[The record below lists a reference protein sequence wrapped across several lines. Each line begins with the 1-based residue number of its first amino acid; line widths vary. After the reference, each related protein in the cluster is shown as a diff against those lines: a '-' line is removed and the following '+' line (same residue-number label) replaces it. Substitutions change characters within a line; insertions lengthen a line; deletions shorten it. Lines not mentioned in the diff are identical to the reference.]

1 LIGLKKWTGL
11 ALAALLLATGC
22 EKLDAEV
29 ENLKKKEEETV
40 VKVKT
45 VSAFTVENRQ
55 DGLIQEISGVVAPRK
70 ELSLSFGR
78 SGKIDKIYVKKGSVV
93 QAGALLA
100 SLDTS
105 VWQQEVTAAQGQ
117 VASANIRR
125 AKTLQGAD
133 RHEVDTQK
141 LQVEKARQTAA
152 KAADEYAKGKV
163 LYENGAISKDELD
176 RLVLADKQAK
186 LDWQEE
192 QLRYNKLLEGAD
204 KLDVEE
210 ADAEVKQA
218 TVQLLRAQQEAKDA
232 VLKAPFTGVV
242 AAVTQTESEQTGPG
256 SEVIRLVDTSQWLVQ
271 LQVESDQIGN
281 WQVGK
286 PVVVRSADGTQSKG
300 TVTFVSPVI
309 DQQTGTYPV
318 EVTVQ
323 GDVANWKGGMTV
335 TCEYQVKSAN
345 ALLVPVTSVGISEE
359 SHYVMKI
366 INNTLVKEPVKV
378 GALYGEYYEVLEG
391 LQAGDQI
398 VSGGL
403 SYVIDG
409 EAVKVEDE

>member
-1 LIGLKKWTGL
+1 MNKWMGL

-29 ENLKKKEEETV
+29 EKLKKKEEETV
-40 VKVKT
+40 IKVKS

-55 DGLIQEISGVVAPRK
+55 DGLVQEISGVVAPRK

-78 SGKIDKIYVKKGSVV
+78 SGTINKIYVKKGSVV
-93 QAGALLA
+93 KAGTLLA

-133 RHEVDTQK
+133 QHELNTQK

-152 KAADEYAKGKV
+152 KAAEEHAKGKV
-163 LYENGAISKDELD
+163 LYQNGAISKDELD
-176 RLVLADKQAK
+176 RLALAEKQTK
-186 LDWQEE
+186 LDLQEE
-192 QLRYNKLLEGAD
+192 QLHYSKLLEGAD

-210 ADAEVKQA
+210 ANAEVKQA
-218 TVQLLRAQQEAKDA
+218 TVQLMRAQQEAKDA

-256 SEVIRLVDTSQWLVQ
+256 NEVIRLVDTTQWLVQ

-281 WQVGK
+281 WQIGK
-286 PVVVRSADGTQSKG
+286 PVTVRTPDGGQVEG
-300 TVTFVSPVI
+300 TVSFVAPVI

-318 EVTVQ
+318 EVSVQ
-323 GDVANWKGGMTV
+323 GDVTNWKGGMTV
-335 TCEYQVKSAN
+335 TCEYQVKSPN

-359 SHYVMKI
+359 SYYVMKI
-366 INNTLVKEPVKV
+366 INNELKKEPVKI
-378 GALYGEYYEVLEG
+378 GALYGQFYEVLEG

-398 VSGGL
+398 VSAGL

-409 EAVKVEDE
+409 EAVKVADE